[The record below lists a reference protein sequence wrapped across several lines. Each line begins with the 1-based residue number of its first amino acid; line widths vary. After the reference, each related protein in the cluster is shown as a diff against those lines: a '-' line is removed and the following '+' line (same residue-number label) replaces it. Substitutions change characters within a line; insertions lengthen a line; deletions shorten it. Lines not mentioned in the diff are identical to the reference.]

1 MELLRKSLVTA
12 FILVD
17 RNIMTEALAEQ
28 LVFKTL
34 LHSGVHSLDQLST
47 AQLISRIELCLPL
60 LQREHYN
67 LLSEYRYE
75 MKTKGNELVER
86 RSPTILVISEIR
98 NRLEFRPTSISV
110 DQFMHLLSLKKPQH
124 IKTTN
129 WKYRSFRLIRHYAPS
144 SLRYIED
151 QIIKSVQPGQQ
162 KAELLV

>member
-60 LQREHYN
+60 LQREHFPQP
-67 LLSEYRYE
+67 LAVQCSQAKHL
-75 MKTKGNELVER
+75 MELVGAVG
-86 RSPTILVISEIR
+86 T
-98 NRLEFRPTSISV
+98 
-110 DQFMHLLSLKKPQH
+110 
-124 IKTTN
+124 
-129 WKYRSFRLIRHYAPS
+129 
-144 SLRYIED
+144 
-151 QIIKSVQPGQQ
+151 
-162 KAELLV
+162 